1 MAKAYDRDL
10 RLRVVAAI
18 EAGAST
24 DAAAERFGVGKA
36 TAGAWARLK
45 RATGD
50 VTPGKQGKPGRSKL
64 DAHADFIFGLLDA
77 AVDISLAEIAARLKV
92 ERGVSAAPAT
102 VWYFFA
108 RHDWT
113 YKKRRRTP
121 ASRRAKTSPPRARPG
136 PGASSPSTR
145 NA

>member
-1 MAKAYDRDL
+1 MARAYDRDL

-18 EAGAST
+18 EAGVST
-24 DAAAERFGVGKA
+24 EAAATRFGIGKA

-50 VTPGKQGKPGRSKL
+50 VAPGRQGKPARSKL
-64 DAHADFIFGLLDA
+64 DAHADFIFGLLDET
-77 AVDISLAEIAARLKV
+77 VDISLAEIAARLKA
-92 ERGVSAAPAT
+92 ERGITAVPAT

-108 RHDWT
+108 RRDWT
-113 YKKRRRTP
+113 YKKRQRTR
-121 ASRRAKTSPPRARPG
+121 ASRRAKTSPPRAQSGHGARP
-136 PGASSPSTR
+136 PSTR